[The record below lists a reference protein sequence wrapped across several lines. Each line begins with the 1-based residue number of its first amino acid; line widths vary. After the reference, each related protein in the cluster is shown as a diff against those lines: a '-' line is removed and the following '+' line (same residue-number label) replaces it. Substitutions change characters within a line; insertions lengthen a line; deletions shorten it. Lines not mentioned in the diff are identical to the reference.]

1 MTWKPGIECSVYA
14 LPQSTQPKEKTMKG
28 LVIKNTGSWVT
39 VRLEDSS
46 TVNCKMRGVLRL
58 KGLRCTNPV
67 AVGDI
72 VQVEDKGGDAPV
84 VGAIEP
90 RKNYIIRRA
99 SNLSTECQIIA
110 ANLDQAV
117 LVATLTN
124 PETSTTFIDRFLATA
139 EAYQVPAVLA
149 FNKIDLLTTDA
160 LRLQQQELKAL
171 YESIGYPVITMSAA
185 TGEGADEMR
194 NLLAD
199 KISLLSGNSGVG
211 KSSIINLL
219 VPDAQV
225 RVGDV
230 SHTHHKGMH
239 TTTFS
244 ELLDLPSGGAIID
257 TPGVKAFGTIDFER
271 AEVAHYFPE
280 IFKISADCRFNNCTH
295 THEPGCAV
303 LQAVENGDIAH
314 SRFMSYLS
322 ILDED
327 PNNKYRK
334 PF

>member
-1 MTWKPGIECSVYA
+1 M
-14 LPQSTQPKEKTMKG
+14 
-28 LVIKNTGSWVT
+28 T
-39 VRLEDSS
+39 VRLDDGN

-67 AVGDI
+67 AVGDR

-84 VGAIEP
+84 VGDIEP
-90 RKNYIIRRA
+90 RRNYIIRRS
-99 SNLSTECQIIA
+99 SNLSKEFQIIA

-149 FNKIDLLTTDA
+149 FNKIDLLDTDEWRG
-160 LRLQQQELKAL
+160 RLDELKTL
-171 YESIGYPVITMSAA
+171 YESIGYPVVTMSAA
-185 TGEGADEMR
+185 TGEGADALR
-194 NLLAD
+194 AQLAG
-199 KISLLSGNSGVG
+199 KMSLLSGNSGVG

-219 VPDAQV
+219 VPDAHV

-244 ELLDLPSGGAIID
+244 ELLDLPGGGAIID

-280 IFKISADCRFNNCTH
+280 IFRISDDCRFNNCTH

-303 LQAVENGDIAH
+303 LEAVGQGKIAP
-314 SRFMSYLS
+314 SRFTSYLS
-322 ILDED
+322 ILEED

>member
-1 MTWKPGIECSVYA
+1 
-14 LPQSTQPKEKTMKG
+14 MKG

-39 VRLEDSS
+39 VRLDEGT

-90 RKNYIIRRA
+90 RRNYIIRRA
-99 SNLSTECQIIA
+99 SNLSKEFQIIA

-149 FNKIDLLTTDA
+149 FNKIDLLDTEEWREQLDA
-160 LRLQQQELKAL
+160 LKAL

-185 TGEGADEMR
+185 TGEGADALR
-194 NLLAD
+194 DQLAG
-199 KISLLSGNSGVG
+199 KMSLLSGNSGVG

-219 VPDAQV
+219 VPEAHV
-225 RVGDV
+225 KVGDV
-230 SHTHHKGMH
+230 SQTHHKGMH

-244 ELLDLPSGGAIID
+244 ELLDLPGGGAIID

-280 IFKISADCRFNNCTH
+280 IFRISDNCRFNNCTH

-303 LQAVENGDIAH
+303 LDAVERGDIAM
-314 SRFMSYLS
+314 SRFTSYLS

>member
-1 MTWKPGIECSVYA
+1 
-14 LPQSTQPKEKTMKG
+14 MKG

-39 VRLEDSS
+39 VRLDDGT

-58 KGLRCTNPV
+58 KGMRCTNPV

-90 RKNYIIRRA
+90 RKNYIIRRS
-99 SNLSTECQIIA
+99 SNLSKEFQIIA

-117 LVATLTN
+117 LVATIFH

-149 FNKIDLLTTDA
+149 FNKIDLLITEESRDY
-160 LRLQQQELKAL
+160 LSEMKAM
-171 YESIGYPVITMSAA
+171 YERIGYPVVTMSAT
-185 TGEGADEMR
+185 TGEGADSLKEI
-194 NLLAD
+194 LAG
-199 KISLLSGNSGVG
+199 KMSLLSGNSGVG
-211 KSSIINLL
+211 KSSIINLM
-219 VPDAQV
+219 VPEAHV

-280 IFKISADCRFNNCTH
+280 IFKISSDCRFNNCTH

-303 LQAVENGDIAH
+303 LAAVEAGEIFPT
-314 SRFMSYLS
+314 RFTSYLS

>member
-1 MTWKPGIECSVYA
+1 
-14 LPQSTQPKEKTMKG
+14 LKG

-39 VRLEDSS
+39 VRLDDGE
-46 TVNCKMRGVLRL
+46 TVNCRMRGVLRL

-72 VQVEDKGGDAPV
+72 VDIEEHSGDSPV
-84 VGAIEP
+84 VADIQP

-99 SNLSTECQIIA
+99 SNLSKEFQIIA

-117 LVATLTN
+117 LVATIFN

-139 EAYQVPAVLA
+139 EAYQVPAVLV
-149 FNKIDLLTTDA
+149 FNKIDLLITEESRQYLD
-160 LRLQQQELKAL
+160 ELKEM
-171 YESIGYPVITMSAA
+171 YENIGYQVITMSAT
-185 TGEGADEMR
+185 TGENADALRAM
-194 NLLAD
+194 LAG
-199 KISLLSGNSGVG
+199 KMSLLSGNSGVG

-219 VPDAQV
+219 VPDANV

-230 SHTHHKGMH
+230 SQTHHKGMH

-244 ELLDLPSGGAIID
+244 ELLDLPGGGAIID

-280 IFKISADCRFNNCTH
+280 IFRISDSCRFNNCTH

-303 LQAVENGDIAH
+303 LQAVESGEIAY

-327 PNNKYRK
+327 PDNKYRK

>member
-1 MTWKPGIECSVYA
+1 
-14 LPQSTQPKEKTMKG
+14 MKG
-28 LVIKNTGSWVT
+28 LVIKNTGSWVA
-39 VRLEDSS
+39 VRLDDGN

-67 AVGDI
+67 AVGDR

-84 VGAIEP
+84 VGEIEP
-90 RKNYIIRRA
+90 RRNYIIRRA
-99 SNLSTECQIIA
+99 SNLSKEFQIIA

-139 EAYQVPAVLA
+139 EAYQVPAVLV
-149 FNKIDLLTTDA
+149 FNKIDLLDTDEWHK
-160 LRLQQQELKAL
+160 RLDELKAL
-171 YESIGYPVITMSAA
+171 YESIGYPVVTMSAA
-185 TGEGADEMR
+185 TGEGADALR
-194 NLLAD
+194 TQLAG
-199 KISLLSGNSGVG
+199 KMSLLSGNSGVG

-219 VPDAQV
+219 VPDAHV

-244 ELLDLPSGGAIID
+244 ELLDLPDGGAIID

-280 IFKISADCRFNNCTH
+280 IFKISDDCRFNNCTH

-303 LQAVENGDIAH
+303 LAAVEQGLIAP
-314 SRFMSYLS
+314 SRFTSYLS

>member
-1 MTWKPGIECSVYA
+1 
-14 LPQSTQPKEKTMKG
+14 MKG

-39 VRLEDSS
+39 VRLEDG
-46 TVNCKMRGVLRL
+46 TAVNCKMRGVLRL
-58 KGLRCTNPV
+58 KGMRCTNPV

-99 SNLSTECQIIA
+99 SNLSKEFQIIA

-124 PETSTTFIDRFLATA
+124 PVTSTTFIDRFLATA

-149 FNKIDLLTTDA
+149 FNKVDLLDTDEW
-160 LRLQQQELKAL
+160 RQQLDGLKSL

-185 TGEGADEMR
+185 TGEGAEALRTQLSDRM
-194 NLLAD
+194 
-199 KISLLSGNSGVG
+199 SLLSGNSGVG

-219 VPDAQV
+219 VPEAHV

-230 SHTHHKGMH
+230 SQTHHKGMH

-244 ELLDLPSGGAIID
+244 ELLDLPGGGAIID

-280 IFKISADCRFNNCTH
+280 IFRISDGCRFNNCTH

-303 LQAVENGDIAH
+303 LDAVEQGAIAH
-314 SRFMSYLS
+314 SRFVSYLS

>member
-1 MTWKPGIECSVYA
+1 
-14 LPQSTQPKEKTMKG
+14 MKG

-39 VRLEDSS
+39 VRLDDGN

-67 AVGDI
+67 AVGDR

-84 VGAIEP
+84 VGEIEP
-90 RKNYIIRRA
+90 RRNYIIRRA
-99 SNLSTECQIIA
+99 SNLSKEFQIIA

-139 EAYQVPAVLA
+139 EAYQVPAVLV
-149 FNKIDLLTTDA
+149 FNKIDLLDTDEWHK
-160 LRLQQQELKAL
+160 RLDELKAL
-171 YESIGYPVITMSAA
+171 YESIGYPVVTMSAA
-185 TGEGADEMR
+185 TGEGADALR
-194 NLLAD
+194 AQLAG
-199 KISLLSGNSGVG
+199 KMSLLSGNSGVG

-219 VPDAQV
+219 VPDAHV

-244 ELLDLPSGGAIID
+244 ELLDLPDGGAIID

-280 IFKISADCRFNNCTH
+280 IFKISDDCRFNNCTH

-303 LQAVENGDIAH
+303 LAAVEQGLIAL
-314 SRFMSYLS
+314 SRFTSYLS

>member
-1 MTWKPGIECSVYA
+1 
-14 LPQSTQPKEKTMKG
+14 MKG

-39 VRLEDSS
+39 VRLEDGS

-99 SNLSTECQIIA
+99 SNLSKEFQIIA
-110 ANLDQAV
+110 SNLDQAV

-149 FNKIDLLTTDA
+149 FNKIDLLNTDA

-171 YESIGYPVITMSAA
+171 YENIGYPVITMSAA
-185 TGEGADEMR
+185 TGEGADELR
-194 NLLAD
+194 SLLAD

-280 IFKISADCRFNNCTH
+280 IFKISSDCRFNNCTH

-303 LQAVENGDIAH
+303 LEAVENGVIAP
-314 SRFMSYLS
+314 SRFSSYLS

>member
-1 MTWKPGIECSVYA
+1 
-14 LPQSTQPKEKTMKG
+14 MKG

-39 VRLEDSS
+39 VRLEDGA

-58 KGLRCTNPV
+58 KGMRCTNPV
-67 AVGDI
+67 AVGDT

-90 RKNYIIRRA
+90 RRNYIIRRA
-99 SNLSTECQIIA
+99 SNLSKEFQIIA
-110 ANLDQAV
+110 SNLDQAV
-117 LVATLTN
+117 LVVTLTN
-124 PETSTTFIDRFLATA
+124 PVTSTTFIDRFLATA

-149 FNKIDLLTTDA
+149 FNKVDLLVTEE
-160 LRLQQQELKAL
+160 LRVGLDELQAL
-171 YESIGYPVITMSAA
+171 YQSIGYKTIALSAA
-185 TGEGADEMR
+185 TGEGADALRDM
-194 NLLAD
+194 LAG
-199 KISLLSGNSGVG
+199 KMSLLSGNSGVG
-211 KSSIINLL
+211 KSSIINLM
-219 VPDAQV
+219 VPGAHV

-230 SHTHHKGMH
+230 SQTHHKGMH

-244 ELLDLPSGGAIID
+244 ELLDLPGGGAIID

-280 IFKISADCRFNNCTH
+280 IFKVSSDCRFNNCTH

-303 LQAVENGDIAH
+303 RDAVENGDISI
-314 SRFMSYLS
+314 SRYTSYLS

>member
-1 MTWKPGIECSVYA
+1 M
-14 LPQSTQPKEKTMKG
+14 
-28 LVIKNTGSWVT
+28 T
-39 VRLEDSS
+39 VRLDDGN
-46 TVNCKMRGVLRL
+46 TVSCKMRGVLRL

-67 AVGDI
+67 AVGDR

-84 VGAIEP
+84 VGDIEP
-90 RKNYIIRRA
+90 RHNYIIRRS
-99 SNLSTECQIIA
+99 SNLSKEFQIIA
-110 ANLDQAV
+110 ANLDQAI
-117 LVATLTN
+117 LVVTLTN

-139 EAYQVPAVLA
+139 EAYQVPAALA
-149 FNKIDLLTTDA
+149 FNKIDLLDTDK
-160 LRLQQQELKAL
+160 LRQQLLDLESVYQ
-171 YESIGYPVITMSAA
+171 SIGYPVIALSAV
-185 TGEGADEMR
+185 TGEGVNELRAQ
-194 NLLAD
+194 LAG
-199 KISLLSGNSGVG
+199 KMSLLSGNSGVG

-219 VPDAQV
+219 VPDAHV

-244 ELLDLPSGGAIID
+244 ELLDLPDGGAVID

-271 AEVAHYFPE
+271 AQVAHYFPE
-280 IFKISADCRFNNCTH
+280 IFRISGNCRFNNCTH

-303 LQAVENGDIAH
+303 LDAVERGEIAP
-314 SRFMSYLS
+314 SRFTSYLS

-327 PNNKYRK
+327 PDNKYRK

>member
-1 MTWKPGIECSVYA
+1 
-14 LPQSTQPKEKTMKG
+14 MKG

-39 VRLEDSS
+39 VRLEDGA

-58 KGLRCTNPV
+58 KGMRCTNPV
-67 AVGDI
+67 AVGDT

-90 RKNYIIRRA
+90 RRNYIIRRA
-99 SNLSTECQIIA
+99 SNLSKEFQIIA

-117 LVATLTN
+117 LVVTLTN
-124 PETSTTFIDRFLATA
+124 PVTSTTFIDRFLATA

-149 FNKIDLLTTDA
+149 FNKVDLLVTEE
-160 LRLQQQELKAL
+160 LRVGLDELQAL
-171 YESIGYPVITMSAA
+171 YQSIGYKTIALSAA
-185 TGEGADEMR
+185 TGEGADALRDM
-194 NLLAD
+194 LAG
-199 KISLLSGNSGVG
+199 KMSLLSGNSGVG

-219 VPDAQV
+219 VPGAHV

-230 SHTHHKGMH
+230 SQTHHKGMH

-244 ELLDLPSGGAIID
+244 ELLDLPGGGAIID

-280 IFKISADCRFNNCTH
+280 IFKVSSDCRFNNCTH
-295 THEPGCAV
+295 THEPGCAGRD
-303 LQAVENGDIAH
+303 AVENGDISI
-314 SRFMSYLS
+314 SRYTSYLS

>member
-1 MTWKPGIECSVYA
+1 
-14 LPQSTQPKEKTMKG
+14 MKG

-39 VRLEDSS
+39 VRLDDGN

-99 SNLSTECQIIA
+99 SNLSKEFQIIA

-117 LVATLTN
+117 LVATLIN

-149 FNKIDLLTTDA
+149 FNKVDLLTTDD
-160 LRLQQQELKAL
+160 LRQQLEDLKAL
-171 YESIGYPVITMSAA
+171 YERIGYPVITMSAA
-185 TGEGADEMR
+185 TGEGADSLRDILSGKM
-194 NLLAD
+194 
-199 KISLLSGNSGVG
+199 SLLSGNSGVG

-219 VPDAQV
+219 VPEAHV
-225 RVGDV
+225 KVGDV

-280 IFKISADCRFNNCTH
+280 IFKISDDCRFNNCTH

-303 LQAVENGDIAH
+303 LDAVKQGDIAH
-314 SRFMSYLS
+314 SRFVSYLS

>member
-1 MTWKPGIECSVYA
+1 
-14 LPQSTQPKEKTMKG
+14 MKG

-39 VRLEDSS
+39 VRLDDGN
-46 TVNCKMRGVLRL
+46 TVNCKMRGIFRL
-58 KGLRCTNPV
+58 KGMRCTNPV
-67 AVGDI
+67 AVGDL

-99 SNLSTECQIIA
+99 SNLSKEFQIIA

-139 EAYQVPAVLA
+139 EAYQVPAVLC
-149 FNKIDLLTTDA
+149 FNKVDLLDNEGMRHQLTELQTLYRNIGYTVILMSARTGDGAEA
-160 LRLQQQELKAL
+160 LREQLSGK
-171 YESIGYPVITMSAA
+171 M
-185 TGEGADEMR
+185 
-194 NLLAD
+194 
-199 KISLLSGNSGVG
+199 SLLSGNSGVG
-211 KSSIINLL
+211 KSSIINLM
-219 VPDAQV
+219 VPEAHV

-230 SHTHHKGMH
+230 SNTHHKGMH

-244 ELLDLPSGGAIID
+244 EMLDLPGGGSIID

-280 IFKISADCRFNNCTH
+280 IFRISDNCRFNNCTH

-303 LQAVENGDIAH
+303 RDAVESGEIAL
-314 SRFMSYLS
+314 SRYTSYLS

-327 PNNKYRK
+327 PSNKYRK

>member
-1 MTWKPGIECSVYA
+1 
-14 LPQSTQPKEKTMKG
+14 MKG

-39 VRLEDSS
+39 VRLDDGT

-58 KGLRCTNPV
+58 KSLRCTNPV

-99 SNLSTECQIIA
+99 SNLSKEFQIIA
-110 ANLDQAV
+110 SNLDQAV

-149 FNKIDLLTTDA
+149 FNKIDLLDTDEWRGQLDA
-160 LRLQQQELKAL
+160 LKLL
-171 YESIGYPVITMSAA
+171 YESIGYPVVTMSAA
-185 TGEGADEMR
+185 TGQGADDLR
-194 NLLAD
+194 AQLTG
-199 KISLLSGNSGVG
+199 KTSLLSGNSGVG

-219 VPDAQV
+219 IPDAHV
-225 RVGDV
+225 KVGDV
-230 SHTHHKGMH
+230 SQTHHKGMH

-244 ELLDLPSGGAIID
+244 ELLDLPDGGAIID

-271 AEVAHYFPE
+271 AQVAHYFPE
-280 IFKISADCRFNNCTH
+280 IFKISCECRFNNCTH

-303 LQAVENGDIAH
+303 LAAVEQGDIAM
-314 SRFMSYLS
+314 SRFTSYLS

-327 PNNKYRK
+327 PNNKYRN

>member
-1 MTWKPGIECSVYA
+1 
-14 LPQSTQPKEKTMKG
+14 MKG

-39 VRLEDSS
+39 VRLDDGN

-67 AVGDI
+67 AVGDR

-84 VGAIEP
+84 VGDIEP
-90 RKNYIIRRA
+90 RRNYIIRRS
-99 SNLSTECQIIA
+99 SNLSKEFQIIA
-110 ANLDQAV
+110 ATLDPAV

-149 FNKIDLLTTDA
+149 FNKIDLLDTDEWRS
-160 LRLQQQELKAL
+160 RLDELKTL

-185 TGEGADEMR
+185 TGEGADALR
-194 NLLAD
+194 AQLAG
-199 KISLLSGNSGVG
+199 KMSLLSGNSGVG

-219 VPDAQV
+219 VPDAHV

-244 ELLDLPSGGAIID
+244 ELLDLPGGGAIID

-280 IFKISADCRFNNCTH
+280 IFRISDDCRFNNCTH

-303 LQAVENGDIAH
+303 LEAVEQGKIAP
-314 SRFMSYLS
+314 SRFTSYLS
-322 ILDED
+322 ILEED

>member
-1 MTWKPGIECSVYA
+1 
-14 LPQSTQPKEKTMKG
+14 MKG

-39 VRLEDSS
+39 VRLEDGS

-99 SNLSTECQIIA
+99 SNLSKEFQIIA
-110 ANLDQAV
+110 SNLDQAV

-185 TGEGADEMR
+185 TGEGADELR
-194 NLLAD
+194 NLLAS

-244 ELLDLPSGGAIID
+244 ELLDLPGGGAIID

-280 IFKISADCRFNNCTH
+280 IFRISSECRFNNCTH

-303 LQAVENGDIAH
+303 LDAVEQGTIAP
-314 SRFMSYLS
+314 SRFTSYLS

>member
-1 MTWKPGIECSVYA
+1 M
-14 LPQSTQPKEKTMKG
+14 
-28 LVIKNTGSWVT
+28 
-39 VRLEDSS
+39 
-46 TVNCKMRGVLRL
+46 
-58 KGLRCTNPV
+58 RCTNPV

-99 SNLSTECQIIA
+99 SNLSKEFQIIA

-139 EAYQVPAVLA
+139 EAYQVPAVLC
-149 FNKIDLLTTDA
+149 FNKVDLLDNEGMRHQLTELQTLYRNIGYTVILMSARTGDGAEA
-160 LRLQQQELKAL
+160 LREQLSGK
-171 YESIGYPVITMSAA
+171 M
-185 TGEGADEMR
+185 
-194 NLLAD
+194 
-199 KISLLSGNSGVG
+199 SLLSGNSGVG
-211 KSSIINLL
+211 KSSIINLM
-219 VPDAQV
+219 VPDAHV

-230 SHTHHKGMH
+230 SNTHHKGMH

-244 ELLDLPSGGAIID
+244 EMLDLPGGGSIID

-280 IFKISADCRFNNCTH
+280 IFRISDNCRFNNCTH

-303 LQAVENGDIAH
+303 RDAVESGEIAL
-314 SRFMSYLS
+314 SRYTSYLS

-327 PNNKYRK
+327 PSNKYRK

>member
-1 MTWKPGIECSVYA
+1 
-14 LPQSTQPKEKTMKG
+14 MKG

-39 VRLEDSS
+39 VRLDDSHEE
-46 TVNCKMRGVLRL
+46 VNCKMRGVLRL

-72 VQVEDKGGDAPV
+72 VQVEDKGGDALV
-84 VGAIEP
+84 VASIEP
-90 RKNYIIRRA
+90 RRNYIIRRA
-99 SNLSTECQIIA
+99 SNLSKEFQIIA

-117 LVATLTN
+117 LVATLIN

-139 EAYQVPAVLA
+139 EAYQVPAMLA
-149 FNKIDLLTTDA
+149 FNKIDLLDSPE
-160 LRLQQQELKAL
+160 LRQQLDDLKAL
-171 YESIGYPVITMSAA
+171 YEGIGYPVTVLSAQ
-185 TGEGADEMR
+185 TGEGVDSLRERLSGKM
-194 NLLAD
+194 
-199 KISLLSGNSGVG
+199 SLLSGNSGVG

-230 SHTHHKGMH
+230 SQAHHKGMH

-244 ELLDLPSGGAIID
+244 ELLDLPGGGSIID

-271 AEVAHYFPE
+271 AQVSHYFPE
-280 IFKISADCRFNNCTH
+280 IFRISDDCRFNNCTH

-327 PNNKYRK
+327 PDNKYRK

>member
-1 MTWKPGIECSVYA
+1 
-14 LPQSTQPKEKTMKG
+14 MKG

-39 VRLEDSS
+39 VRLDDGN

-67 AVGDI
+67 AVGDM

-99 SNLSTECQIIA
+99 SNLSKEFQIIA

-117 LVATLTN
+117 LVATLIN

-149 FNKIDLLTTDA
+149 FNKVDLLTTGE
-160 LRLQQQELKAL
+160 LRQQVEELKTM
-171 YESIGYPVITMSAA
+171 YEHIGYPVITMSAA
-185 TGEGADEMR
+185 TGEGTDQLRA
-194 NLLAD
+194 LLQG
-199 KISLLSGNSGVG
+199 KMSLLSGNSGVG

-219 VPDAQV
+219 VPDAHV
-225 RVGDV
+225 KVGDV

-244 ELLDLPSGGAIID
+244 ELLDLPGGGAIID

-271 AEVAHYFPE
+271 AQVAHYFPE
-280 IFKISADCRFNNCTH
+280 IFRISDDCRFNNCTH

-303 LQAVENGDIAH
+303 RDAVEQGQISM
-314 SRFMSYLS
+314 SRYTSYLS

>member
-1 MTWKPGIECSVYA
+1 M
-14 LPQSTQPKEKTMKG
+14 
-28 LVIKNTGSWVT
+28 T
-39 VRLEDSS
+39 VRLDDGN

-90 RKNYIIRRA
+90 RRNYIIRRA
-99 SNLSTECQIIA
+99 SNLSKEFQIIA

-117 LVATLTN
+117 LVVTLFN

-149 FNKIDLLTTDA
+149 FNKVDLLTTDE
-160 LRLQQQELKAL
+160 LRQQLTDLKAL
-171 YESIGYPVITMSAA
+171 YERIGYPVVAMSASS
-185 TGEGADEMR
+185 GEGTEQLREILSGKM
-194 NLLAD
+194 
-199 KISLLSGNSGVG
+199 SLLSGNSGVG

-219 VPDAQV
+219 IPDAHV

-244 ELLDLPSGGAIID
+244 ELLDLPGGGALID

-280 IFKISADCRFNNCTH
+280 IFRISHNCRFNNCTH

-303 LQAVENGDIAH
+303 LDAVEQGDISR
-314 SRFMSYLS
+314 SRFISYMS
-322 ILDED
+322 ILEED
-327 PNNKYRK
+327 PDNKYRK

>member
-1 MTWKPGIECSVYA
+1 
-14 LPQSTQPKEKTMKG
+14 MKG

-39 VRLEDSS
+39 VRLDDGN

-72 VQVEDKGGDAPV
+72 VQVDDKGGDAPV

-99 SNLSTECQIIA
+99 SNLSKEFQIIA

-139 EAYQVPAVLA
+139 EAYQVPAVLV
-149 FNKIDLLTTDA
+149 FNKVDLLITDE
-160 LRLQQQELKAL
+160 LRSQLDDLQAM
-171 YESIGYPVITMSAA
+171 YERIGYPVITMSA
-185 TGEGADEMR
+185 TNGNGADTLR
-194 NLLAD
+194 QILAN
-199 KISLLSGNSGVG
+199 KMSLLSGNSGVG

-219 VPDAQV
+219 VPDAHV

-244 ELLDLPSGGAIID
+244 ELLDLPGGGSIID

-271 AEVAHYFPE
+271 AQVAHYFPE
-280 IFKISADCRFNNCTH
+280 IFRISNDCRFNNCTH

-303 LQAVENGDIAH
+303 RGAVESGEIAL
-314 SRFMSYLS
+314 SRYTSYLS

>member
-1 MTWKPGIECSVYA
+1 MPRLLSRPLKT
-14 LPQSTQPKEKTMKG
+14 KELKG

-39 VRLEDSS
+39 VRLDDGN
-46 TVNCKMRGVLRL
+46 TVNCKMRGVFRL

-90 RKNYIIRRA
+90 RKNYIIRRS
-99 SNLSTECQIIA
+99 SNLSKEFQIIA

-117 LVATLTN
+117 LVATILH

-139 EAYQVPAVLA
+139 EAYQVPAILV
-149 FNKIDLLTTDA
+149 FNKVDLLITEESRQYLAELKEMYESVGYPVVAMSAISGEGVD
-160 LRLQQQELKAL
+160 ELKAL
-171 YESIGYPVITMSAA
+171 
-185 TGEGADEMR
+185 
-194 NLLAD
+194 LAG
-199 KISLLSGNSGVG
+199 KMSLLSGNSGVG

-219 VPDAQV
+219 VPDAHV

-230 SHTHHKGMH
+230 SQTHHKGMH

-244 ELLDLPSGGAIID
+244 ELLDLPGGGAIID

-280 IFKISADCRFNNCTH
+280 IFHISADCRFNNCTH

-303 LQAVENGDIAH
+303 LAAVENGDIAY
-314 SRFMSYLS
+314 SRFVSYLS

>member
-1 MTWKPGIECSVYA
+1 
-14 LPQSTQPKEKTMKG
+14 MKG

-39 VRLEDSS
+39 VRLDDGN

-67 AVGDI
+67 AVGDR

-84 VGAIEP
+84 VGDIEP
-90 RKNYIIRRA
+90 RRNYIIRRS
-99 SNLSTECQIIA
+99 SNLSKEFQIIA

-149 FNKIDLLTTDA
+149 FNKIDLLDTDEWRS
-160 LRLQQQELKAL
+160 RLDELKTM
-171 YESIGYPVITMSAA
+171 YENIGYPVITMSAA
-185 TGEGADEMR
+185 TGEGADALR
-194 NLLAD
+194 AQLAG
-199 KISLLSGNSGVG
+199 KMSLLSGNSGVG

-219 VPDAQV
+219 VPDAHV

-244 ELLDLPSGGAIID
+244 ELLDLPGGGAIID

-271 AEVAHYFPE
+271 TEVAHYFPE
-280 IFKISADCRFNNCTH
+280 IFRISDNCRFNNCTH

-303 LQAVENGDIAH
+303 LEAVEQGKIAP
-314 SRFMSYLS
+314 SRFTSYLS
-322 ILDED
+322 ILEED

>member
-1 MTWKPGIECSVYA
+1 
-14 LPQSTQPKEKTMKG
+14 MKG

-39 VRLEDSS
+39 VRLDDGN
-46 TVNCKMRGVLRL
+46 TVNCKMRGIFRL
-58 KGLRCTNPV
+58 KGMRCTNPV
-67 AVGDI
+67 AVGDL

-99 SNLSTECQIIA
+99 SNLSKEFQIIA

-139 EAYQVPAVLA
+139 EAYQVPAVLC
-149 FNKIDLLTTDA
+149 FNKVDLLDNEGMRHQLTELQTLYRNIGYTVILMSARTGDGAEA
-160 LRLQQQELKAL
+160 LREQLSGK
-171 YESIGYPVITMSAA
+171 M
-185 TGEGADEMR
+185 
-194 NLLAD
+194 
-199 KISLLSGNSGVG
+199 SLLSGNSGVG
-211 KSSIINLL
+211 KSSIINLM
-219 VPDAQV
+219 VPDAHV

-230 SHTHHKGMH
+230 SNTHHKGMH

-244 ELLDLPSGGAIID
+244 EMLDLPGGGSIID

-280 IFKISADCRFNNCTH
+280 IFRISDNCRFNNCTH

-303 LQAVENGDIAH
+303 RDAVESGEIAL
-314 SRFMSYLS
+314 SRYTSYLS

>member
-1 MTWKPGIECSVYA
+1 MN
-14 LPQSTQPKEKTMKG
+14 G

-39 VRLEDSS
+39 VRLEDGN

-58 KGLRCTNPV
+58 KGMRCTNPV

-99 SNLSTECQIIA
+99 SNLSKEFQIIA

-139 EAYQVPAVLA
+139 EAYQVPAVLV
-149 FNKIDLLTTDA
+149 FNKIDLLDTDEWHK
-160 LRLQQQELKAL
+160 RLDELKAL
-171 YESIGYPVITMSAA
+171 YESIGYPVVTMSAA
-185 TGEGADEMR
+185 TGEGADALR
-194 NLLAD
+194 AQLAG
-199 KISLLSGNSGVG
+199 KMSLLSGNSGVG

-219 VPDAQV
+219 VPDAHV

-244 ELLDLPSGGAIID
+244 ELLDLPDGGAIID

-280 IFKISADCRFNNCTH
+280 IFKISDDCRFNNCTH

-303 LQAVENGDIAH
+303 LAAVEQGLIAP
-314 SRFMSYLS
+314 SRFTSYLS

>member
-1 MTWKPGIECSVYA
+1 M
-14 LPQSTQPKEKTMKG
+14 
-28 LVIKNTGSWVT
+28 T
-39 VRLEDSS
+39 VRLDDGN

-67 AVGDI
+67 AVGDR

-84 VGAIEP
+84 VSDIEP
-90 RKNYIIRRA
+90 RRNYIIRRA
-99 SNLSTECQIIA
+99 SNLSKEFQIIA

-149 FNKIDLLTTDA
+149 FNKIDLLDTEEW
-160 LRLQQQELKAL
+160 RNRVEELKAL
-171 YESIGYPVITMSAA
+171 YESIGYPVVTMSAA
-185 TGEGADEMR
+185 TGEGADALR
-194 NLLAD
+194 AQLAG
-199 KISLLSGNSGVG
+199 KMSLLSGNSGVG

-219 VPDAQV
+219 VPDAHV

-244 ELLDLPSGGAIID
+244 ELLDLPDGGAIID

-280 IFKISADCRFNNCTH
+280 IFKISDDCRFNNCTH

-303 LQAVENGDIAH
+303 LEAVEQGTIAP
-314 SRFMSYLS
+314 SRFTSYLS

>member
-1 MTWKPGIECSVYA
+1 
-14 LPQSTQPKEKTMKG
+14 MKG

-39 VRLEDSS
+39 VRLDDGN

-67 AVGDI
+67 AVGDR

-84 VGAIEP
+84 VGEIEP
-90 RKNYIIRRA
+90 RRNYIIRRA
-99 SNLSTECQIIA
+99 SNLSKEFQIIA

-139 EAYQVPAVLA
+139 EAYQVPAVLV
-149 FNKIDLLTTDA
+149 FNKIDLLDTDEWHK
-160 LRLQQQELKAL
+160 RLDELKAL
-171 YESIGYPVITMSAA
+171 YESIGYPVVTMSAA
-185 TGEGADEMR
+185 TGEGADALR
-194 NLLAD
+194 TQLAG
-199 KISLLSGNSGVG
+199 KMSLLSGNSGVG

-219 VPDAQV
+219 VPDAHV

-244 ELLDLPSGGAIID
+244 ELLDLPDGGAIID

-280 IFKISADCRFNNCTH
+280 IFKISDDCRFNNCTH

-303 LQAVENGDIAH
+303 LAAVEQGLIAP
-314 SRFMSYLS
+314 SRFTSYLS

>member
-1 MTWKPGIECSVYA
+1 
-14 LPQSTQPKEKTMKG
+14 MKG

-39 VRLEDSS
+39 VRLDDGN

-67 AVGDI
+67 AVGDR

-84 VGAIEP
+84 VGDIEP
-90 RKNYIIRRA
+90 RRNYIIRRS
-99 SNLSTECQIIA
+99 SNLSKEFQIIA

-149 FNKIDLLTTDA
+149 FNKIDLLDTDEWRSRLDE
-160 LRLQQQELKAL
+160 LRTM

-185 TGEGADEMR
+185 TGEGADALR
-194 NLLAD
+194 AQLAG
-199 KISLLSGNSGVG
+199 KMSLLSGNSGVG

-219 VPDAQV
+219 VPDAHV

-244 ELLDLPSGGAIID
+244 ELLDLPGGGAIID

-280 IFKISADCRFNNCTH
+280 IFRISDDCRFNHCTH

-303 LQAVENGDIAH
+303 LEAVEQGKIAP
-314 SRFMSYLS
+314 SRFTSYLS
-322 ILDED
+322 ILEED

>member
-1 MTWKPGIECSVYA
+1 
-14 LPQSTQPKEKTMKG
+14 MKG

-39 VRLEDSS
+39 VRLEDGSG

-58 KGLRCTNPV
+58 KGMRCTNPV

-72 VQVEDKGGDAPV
+72 VQVEEKGGDSPV

-90 RKNYIIRRA
+90 RRNYIIRRA
-99 SNLSTECQIIA
+99 SNLSKEFQIIA

-117 LVATLTN
+117 LVVTLTN
-124 PETSTTFIDRFLATA
+124 PVTSTTFIDRFLATA
-139 EAYQVPAVLA
+139 KAYQVPAMLA
-149 FNKIDLLTTDA
+149 FNKVDLLTTED
-160 LRLQQQELKAL
+160 LQYQLNELTSL
-171 YESIGYPVITMSAA
+171 YRSIGYPVVNMSAA
-185 TGEGADEMR
+185 TGAGADDLR
-194 NLLAD
+194 DLLAG
-199 KISLLSGNSGVG
+199 KMSLLSGNSGVG

-219 VPDAQV
+219 IPDAHV

-244 ELLDLPSGGAIID
+244 ELLDLPGGGAIID

-271 AEVAHYFPE
+271 AQVAHYFPE

-303 LQAVENGDIAH
+303 LAAVEHGEISM
-314 SRFMSYLS
+314 SRYTSYLS
-322 ILDED
+322 ILEED

>member
-1 MTWKPGIECSVYA
+1 
-14 LPQSTQPKEKTMKG
+14 MKG

-39 VRLEDSS
+39 VRLEDGT

-90 RKNYIIRRA
+90 RRNYIIRRA
-99 SNLSTECQIIA
+99 SNLSKEFQIIA

-149 FNKIDLLTTDA
+149 FNKIDLLNTDEWRGQLDA
-160 LRLQQQELKAL
+160 LKAL
-171 YESIGYPVITMSAA
+171 YESIGYPVVTMSAA
-185 TGEGADEMR
+185 TGEGADALR
-194 NLLAD
+194 NQLAG
-199 KISLLSGNSGVG
+199 KMSLLSGNSGVG

-219 VPDAQV
+219 VPEAHV
-225 RVGDV
+225 KVGDV
-230 SHTHHKGMH
+230 SQTHHKGMH

-244 ELLDLPSGGAIID
+244 ELLDLPGGGAIID

-280 IFKISADCRFNNCTH
+280 IFRISDNCRFNNCTH

-303 LQAVENGDIAH
+303 LEAVERGDIAV
-314 SRFMSYLS
+314 SRFTSYLS

>member
-1 MTWKPGIECSVYA
+1 
-14 LPQSTQPKEKTMKG
+14 MKG

-39 VRLEDSS
+39 VRLDDGN
-46 TVNCKMRGVLRL
+46 TVNCKMRGIFRL
-58 KGLRCTNPV
+58 KGMRCTNPV
-67 AVGDI
+67 AVGDL

-99 SNLSTECQIIA
+99 SNLSKEFQIIA

-139 EAYQVPAVLA
+139 EAYQVPAVLC
-149 FNKIDLLTTDA
+149 FNKVDLLDNEGMRHQLTE
-160 LRLQQQELKAL
+160 LQTL
-171 YESIGYPVITMSAA
+171 YRNIGYTVILISAR
-185 TGEGADEMR
+185 TGEGAEALREQLSGKM
-194 NLLAD
+194 
-199 KISLLSGNSGVG
+199 SLLSGNSGVG
-211 KSSIINLL
+211 KSSIINLM
-219 VPDAQV
+219 VPDAHV

-230 SHTHHKGMH
+230 SNTHHKGMH

-244 ELLDLPSGGAIID
+244 EMLDLPGGGSIID

-280 IFKISADCRFNNCTH
+280 IFRISDNCRFNNCTH

-303 LQAVENGDIAH
+303 RDAVESGEIAL
-314 SRFMSYLS
+314 SRYTSYLS

>member
-1 MTWKPGIECSVYA
+1 
-14 LPQSTQPKEKTMKG
+14 MKG

-39 VRLEDSS
+39 VRLDDGN

-67 AVGDI
+67 AVGDR
-72 VQVEDKGGDAPV
+72 VQVEDKGGVAPV
-84 VGAIEP
+84 VGDIEP
-90 RKNYIIRRA
+90 RRNYIIRRS
-99 SNLSTECQIIA
+99 SNLSKEFQIIA

-149 FNKIDLLTTDA
+149 FNKIDLLDTNEWRSRLDE
-160 LRLQQQELKAL
+160 LRTM
-171 YESIGYPVITMSAA
+171 YENIGYPVITMSAA
-185 TGEGADEMR
+185 TGEGADALR
-194 NLLAD
+194 AQLAG
-199 KISLLSGNSGVG
+199 KMSLLSGNSGVG

-219 VPDAQV
+219 VPDAHV

-244 ELLDLPSGGAIID
+244 ELLDLPGGGAIID

-280 IFKISADCRFNNCTH
+280 IFRISDDCRFNNCTH

-303 LQAVENGDIAH
+303 LEAVEQGKIAP
-314 SRFMSYLS
+314 SRFTSYLS
-322 ILDED
+322 ILEED

>member
-1 MTWKPGIECSVYA
+1 
-14 LPQSTQPKEKTMKG
+14 MKG

-39 VRLEDSS
+39 VRLDDGT

-99 SNLSTECQIIA
+99 SNLSKEFQIIA

-124 PETSTTFIDRFLATA
+124 PVTSTTFIDRFLATA

-149 FNKIDLLTTDA
+149 FNKIDLLDTDEWRGQLDA
-160 LRLQQQELKAL
+160 LKLL
-171 YESIGYPVITMSAA
+171 YESIGYPVVTMSAA
-185 TGEGADEMR
+185 TGQGADDLR
-194 NLLAD
+194 AQLTG
-199 KISLLSGNSGVG
+199 KTSLLSGNSGVG

-219 VPDAQV
+219 IPDAHV
-225 RVGDV
+225 KVGDV
-230 SHTHHKGMH
+230 SQTHHKGMH

-244 ELLDLPSGGAIID
+244 ELLDLPDGGAIID

-271 AEVAHYFPE
+271 AQVAHYFPE
-280 IFKISADCRFNNCTH
+280 IFKISCECRFNNCTH

-303 LQAVENGDIAH
+303 LAAVEQGDIAM
-314 SRFMSYLS
+314 SRFTSYLS

>member
-1 MTWKPGIECSVYA
+1 
-14 LPQSTQPKEKTMKG
+14 MKG

-39 VRLEDSS
+39 VRLDDGN

-67 AVGDI
+67 AVGDR

-84 VGAIEP
+84 VGEIEP
-90 RKNYIIRRA
+90 RRNYIIRRA
-99 SNLSTECQIIA
+99 SNLSKEFQIIA

-139 EAYQVPAVLA
+139 EAYQVPAVLV
-149 FNKIDLLTTDA
+149 FNKIDLLDTDEWHK
-160 LRLQQQELKAL
+160 RLDELKAL
-171 YESIGYPVITMSAA
+171 YECIGYPVVTMSAA
-185 TGEGADEMR
+185 TGEGADALR
-194 NLLAD
+194 TQLAG
-199 KISLLSGNSGVG
+199 KMSLLSGNSGVG

-219 VPDAQV
+219 VPDAHV

-244 ELLDLPSGGAIID
+244 ELLDLPDGGAIID

-280 IFKISADCRFNNCTH
+280 IFKISDDCRFNNCTH

-303 LQAVENGDIAH
+303 LAAVEQGLIAP
-314 SRFMSYLS
+314 SRFTSYLS